1 MQGSSW
7 VPPHYHPLPLEQFYK
22 RNTVEYLLHVDLNVL
37 LQVVA
42 IEVEYEVM
50 NKIETVRYDDER
62 KLICQFGLLWV
73 EGVRVC
79 GRKW

>member
-1 MQGSSW
+1 
-7 VPPHYHPLPLEQFYK
+7 
-22 RNTVEYLLHVDLNVL
+22 
-37 LQVVA
+37 
-42 IEVEYEVM
+42 M